1 MGLLEKCLLPKK
13 KQKKKNPEQHL
24 LSFWTLLFLDTVQ
37 ELLHPA
43 ASSLKGT
50 PVQSERQSEKWT
62 QAATLMTLL
71 SS

>member
-1 MGLLEKCLLPKK
+1 MGLLEKCLLPKEK
-13 KQKKKNPEQHL
+13 KKKKNPEQH

-50 PVQSERQSEKWT
+50 PVQSERQREKMDT
-62 QAATLMTLL
+62 SCDTDDVTE
-71 SS
+71 